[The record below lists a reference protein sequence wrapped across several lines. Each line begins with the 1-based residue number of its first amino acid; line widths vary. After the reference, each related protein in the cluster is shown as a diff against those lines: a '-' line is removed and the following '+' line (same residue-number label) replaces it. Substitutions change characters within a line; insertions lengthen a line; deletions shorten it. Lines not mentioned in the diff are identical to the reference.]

1 MNPILPGATIGI
13 FGGGQLGRM
22 MAAAAHSLGYK
33 VCILDPDPQC
43 SARSTADIYIRGSW
57 ADRASAAHLALSCD
71 VVTLEIEQIAGESL
85 DAAQRITPV
94 RPGSA
99 VMDIVR
105 NRIAQKTW
113 LRDQGLP
120 LGPWLPVESAQQL
133 RQAVTALQATIYLK
147 SAEGG
152 YDGRSQVRLDKP
164 TTAELEAAWLTLG
177 SNPCVAEQSLDLL
190 HEISVL
196 VARSPQGET
205 KVFPPAL
212 NHHEKQVLAWS
223 VLPAPIHAEIG
234 NRAQDLARQIAQA
247 IELEGLLAVEMF
259 ITRSGNLFVNEL
271 APRPHNS
278 YHASTR
284 ACATNQFEQA
294 IRAVCGLPLGST
306 DIIRPAAIANLLGD
320 LWLYRQPNFEDALAI
335 ESVQVHLYGK
345 SEPRA
350 GRKMGHLSA
359 VGSTPEQAVARV
371 LEAHRALSS

>member
-1 MNPILPGATIGI
+1 MPGATIGI

-22 MAAAAHSLGYK
+22 LAIAAHSMSYK
-33 VCILDPDPQC
+33 VCVLDPDPQC
-43 SARSTADIYIRGSW
+43 SAKSTADTYICGSW
-57 ADRASAAHLALSCD
+57 ADVPSAADLARSCD

-85 DAAQRITPV
+85 AAAQSFAPV
-94 RPGSA
+94 RPGPG

-113 LRDQGLP
+113 LSDQGVP
-120 LGPWLPVESAQQL
+120 IGPWLAVDSTKQL
-133 RQAVTALQATIYLK
+133 QEAIATLHATVYLK

-152 YDGRSQVRLDKP
+152 YDGKSQVRLENP
-164 TTAELEAAWLTLG
+164 TSAELQAAWLTLG
-177 SNPCVAEQSLDLL
+177 SSPCIAEQSLDLL

-196 VARSPQGET
+196 VARSPQGEV

-212 NHHEKQVLAWS
+212 NYHEKQVLVWS
-223 VLPAPIHAEIG
+223 VLPAPVDPEIAH
-234 NRAQDLARQIAQA
+234 RAQGIAQKIAQA
-247 IELEGLLAVEMF
+247 IGLEGVLAVEMF
-259 ITRSGNLFVNEL
+259 VTRAGDLFVNEL

-284 ACATNQFEQA
+284 ACATDQFEQA

-306 DIIRPAAIANLLGD
+306 EIVKPAAIANLLGD
-320 LWLYRQPNFEDALAI
+320 LWLDRQPNFRDALALD
-335 ESVQVHLYGK
+335 SVRVHLYGK

-359 VGSTPEQAVARV
+359 VGETPEQAVARV
-371 LEAHRALSS
+371 LEAHKAVSS